1 MLGGYGE
8 NPCFLEG
15 WFLQL
20 LGPDW
25 LVYNLMVDNGA
36 KNLD

>member
-1 MLGGYGE
+1 VPSSLILRLGCGV
-8 NPCFLEG
+8 
-15 WFLQL
+15 

-36 KNLD
+36 ENLD